1 VPRFLLLLAPEHR
14 AGGELS
20 AAELGLRTERFV
32 DWIESLRRYGALRDG
47 GRLEPRSDRVR
58 CERDGTRVMAGEA
71 GAAVGL
77 YFVLEAE
84 DRGAALAWAARCPGA
99 EPGAIDVYRIDAET
113 GPCAES
119 P

>member
-1 VPRFLLLLAPEHR
+1 VARFLLLLSPEHR
-14 AGGELS
+14 AGGELC
-20 AAELGLRTERFV
+20 AAELGLRTLRFV
-32 DWIESLRRYGALRDG
+32 AWLESLRRQGAFCDG

-77 YFVLEAE
+77 YFVLEAD
-84 DRGAALAWAARCPGA
+84 DRDAALALAAQCPGA

-113 GPCAES
+113 GAPAAS

>member
-1 VPRFLLLLAPEHR
+1 MARFLLLLSPEHR
-14 AGGELS
+14 TGGELS
-20 AAELGLRTERFV
+20 AAELGLRTQRFV
-32 DWIESLRRYGALRDG
+32 AWLASLRRQGALHDG
-47 GRLEPRSDRVR
+47 GRLEPHSDRVR
-58 CERDGTRVMAGEA
+58 CERDGTRVTAGEA

-84 DRGAALAWAARCPGA
+84 DRRAALAWAARCPGA

-113 GPCAES
+113 GGAAAS

>member
-1 VPRFLLLLAPEHR
+1 VPRFLLLLSPEHR

-20 AAELGLRTERFV
+20 AAELGLRTLRFV
-32 DWIESLRRYGALRDG
+32 AWLESLRHRGALRDG

-58 CERDGTRVMAGEA
+58 CERDGTRAMSVEA

-77 YFVLEAE
+77 YFVVEAE
-84 DRGAALAWAARCPGA
+84 DRDAALALAAQCPGA

-113 GPCAES
+113 GAPTVS